1 MQLIELKAFKKDEDN
16 VQCQLEDLKNKI
28 GEIEENKRNNLI
40 IYGLPNDPHE
50 THSALHQKV

>member
-1 MQLIELKAFKKDEDN
+1 MKAFKADEGN

-28 GEIEENKRNNLI
+28 GEMEENKRNNLI
-40 IYGLPNDPHE
+40 IYGLPNDPRE